1 MTDQHTRPQH
11 LQIEGFPGANPRWQ
25 AVPVAKLNTSPYNR
39 ICQVVASNG
48 AQAFGGTGWL
58 HAQGQILTA
67 AHVVAGATSIRV
79 RFAGQANWIVAA
91 LGRIADGYFAANGS
105 QRKCSPQDVA
115 LIFPPEGHGIATG
128 GFSQLAGAG
137 LAAAVGFADG
147 VLVQHFG
154 NATDVGPFVAHN
166 CDTDQEHSGCPLF
179 IGNAVRAIH
188 VGLFSGSRIYLS
200 PPQSQTQGYLNSAVR
215 LNAALVAPLEGPG
228 E

>member
-1 MTDQHTRPQH
+1 MADQDAQPQD
-11 LQIEGFPGANPRWQ
+11 LQIEGFPGASPRWQ
-25 AVPVAKLNTSPYNR
+25 AVPAAKLNTPPYNR

-48 AQAFGGTGWL
+48 TQAFGGTGWL

-79 RFAGQANWIVAA
+79 RFGDQANWIDAA
-91 LGRIADGYFAANGS
+91 LGKIADGYFAPNGT
-105 QRKCSPQDVA
+105 QRKCSPQDLA
-115 LIFPPEGHGIATG
+115 LIVPPGGHGVATD

-147 VLVQHFG
+147 VLVQHVG
-154 NATDVGPFVAHN
+154 NTADVGPFVVHN

-179 IGNAVRAIH
+179 IGSAVHAIH

-200 PPQSQTQGYLNSAVR
+200 PPQSQTQGYLNSAIR
-215 LNAALVAPLEGPG
+215 LNTALVVALEGPG